1 MAFFISFFFGDP
13 KLKSSKV
20 EKIARGAGVH
30 KELAE
35 AGPPMSLPENPPSI
49 WKLQQAITRWK
60 PATLLKMAI
69 DSGFTHWK

>member
-1 MAFFISFFFGDP
+1 MGFFISFFFGDP

-35 AGPPMSLPENPPSI
+35 AGPPQRRKIHHNPLKK
-49 WKLQQAITRWK
+49 KLQQAITRWK

-69 DSGFTHWK
+69 YSGFTH